1 MGAEYFKAR
10 MTQGLRLLFLVI
22 IILLAVSCDQ
32 KPKNPV
38 AEYGDTLIDAYKRG
52 GQAGETA
59 NLDALK
65 KAVAAYHA
73 TNDKYPQSLDEVR
86 DLIAT
91 PIDLSRYDY
100 DPENGSVSLKK

>member
-1 MGAEYFKAR
+1 
-10 MTQGLRLLFLVI
+10 MTRGLQIFLSVI

-32 KPKNPV
+32 KPKNPA
-38 AEYGDTLIDAYKRG
+38 AEYGDALIDAYKRG

-59 NLDALK
+59 NLDAVK
-65 KAVAAYHA
+65 KAVDAYHA

-86 DLIAT
+86 YLINS

-100 DPENGSVSLKK
+100 NPDNGSVSLKK